1 MPSETRSAAVDA
13 DHFEHLREAT
23 VEQIDTAI
31 SARLERLPMTGYQRG
46 IFLIIATAWFF
57 DSVDLGSLTF
67 VLGSIR
73 TEFGLDTAQLGLLS
87 SMSFVGMFAGAA
99 IAGMIADRWGRKIV
113 FQTSMTLWG
122 LGSLWCAFAGGVAA
136 LSSARLLLGF
146 GMGMEFHVALAI
158 VSEIVPARQRGAILR
173 SSRDSG
179 RSASS
184 ALAS

>member
-31 SARLERLPMTGYQRG
+31 WARLERLPMTGYQRG

-99 IAGMIADRWGRKIV
+99 IAGMIAESCFRR
-113 FQTSMTLWG
+113 
-122 LGSLWCAFAGGVAA
+122 A
-136 LSSARLLLGF
+136 
-146 GMGMEFHVALAI
+146 
-158 VSEIVPARQRGAILR
+158 
-173 SSRDSG
+173 
-179 RSASS
+179 
-184 ALAS
+184 